1 MNDRKATR
9 RTSLATLLFLAL
21 SADVVVRPFAEQ
33 AVSGAVQGIWMA
45 AYDSLAVFALLALAA
60 FGAAGGGEGLP
71 EARQSKPALLV
82 WLLAFS
88 FSGGMTLLKAEEF
101 YRYISD
107 VSLPAVVT
115 AAVLLAGAGYAA
127 CCGFETLSRTAQ
139 VVFWLFAASLFL
151 LLVSNTGGMRITN
164 LEWQAAPWKDSV
176 PSAVQGFSLSA
187 EWLLFLMME
196 PGGTVRRLKSAGGIL
211 VKVFFVFCGLCIL
224 SELVLGSAG
233 AAQLQAAHTLARLG
247 GLSVFRRFDALH
259 TGIWMLAM
267 LVKLAL
273 MIFGTKQAL
282 GRLAPKKFQAG
293 RGIPAVFAVLAGAC
307 AASAVPAAAR
317 GSVGTAITAAGFA
330 ALLLAGIRRRAR

>member
-21 SADVVVRPFAEQ
+21 SADVVVRPFSVQ
-33 AVSGAVQGIWMA
+33 TVSGAVQGIWMA
-45 AYDSLAVFALLALAA
+45 AYDALAVFALLALAA
-60 FGAAGGGEGLP
+60 FGAAGGEGMP
-71 EARQSKPALLV
+71 EARQSKPALAV
-82 WLLAFS
+82 WLIAFS

-115 AAVLLAGAGYAA
+115 AAVLLAVAGYAA

-139 VVFWLFAASLFL
+139 VILWLFAASLLL
-151 LLVSNTGGMRITN
+151 LLVSNIGGMRITN
-164 LEWQAAPWKDSV
+164 LEWQTAPWKDSI

-187 EWLLFLMME
+187 EWILFLMME
-196 PGGTVRRLKSAGGIL
+196 PGGTAQRLKSAGGIL

-259 TGIWMLAM
+259 TGIWMLVM
-267 LVKLAL
+267 LAKLAL
-273 MIFGTKQAL
+273 MIFGAKQAL
-282 GRLAPKKFQAG
+282 GRLASGDFQAG
-293 RGIPAVFAVLAGAC
+293 RGVSAVFAD
-307 AASAVPAAAR
+307 R
-317 GSVGTAITAAGFA
+317 KSVV
-330 ALLLAGIRRRAR
+330 